1 MEDKKKD
8 KTINYDFSCKICDY
22 NTCHRGHWKNHI
34 NTKKHKIMSMLFIKT
49 NSAKKMTTAYSRFV
63 CYCGKQYNQ
72 SASLNRHRKNCKF
85 LENELEEIDKGTY
98 FNITEQELPKNK
110 VSNVEY
116 SSSIHQ
122 PPKDNT
128 DTDKVLLDKKTY
140 DLMEENSKLKDSM
153 ITVLQSNPTIV
164 SNGDNNTINTNHNT
178 LKINVFLDQNYQE
191 AMNLED
197 FVQNIQYSIEDL
209 NITANQGIVK
219 GVSNIFKKNLETLD
233 PKSRPIHCGDVKGN
247 QLYIRDANRWE
258 KDKGKL
264 NVEIDNVA
272 KKQITMISE
281 WEAQHP
287 NWFKNEAL
295 THQYLNLVRQLTS
308 TDNNGENE
316 QIRRNLAKYVMLDE
330 IVIKNDV
337 E

>member
-1 MEDKKKD
+1 MEDKKSD
-8 KTINYDFSCKICDY
+8 DTINYDFSCELCDY
-22 NTCHRGHWKNHI
+22 NTCHRGHWKKHI
-34 NTKKHKIMSMLFIKT
+34 ESKKHKIMSLLYVKT
-49 NSAKKMTTAYSRFV
+49 KSGKKVTTAFSRFV

-72 SASLNRHRKNCKF
+72 GASLNRHKKTCKF
-85 LENELEEIDKGTY
+85 IENELEEIDKGTY
-98 FNITEQELPKNK
+98 FKKPENSLKREIPKN
-110 VSNVEY
+110 EP
-116 SSSIHQ
+116 SIQQ

-128 DTDKVLLDKKTY
+128 NTDKVLLDKKTY

-153 ITVLQSNPTIV
+153 INVLQSNPTIV

-178 LKINVFLDQNYQE
+178 LKINVYLDQNYQE